1 MIQVYK
7 NIYLKELPLPNNPL
21 KALNLYIIKGKNKS
35 MIIDTGF
42 NRDDTKDEII
52 QVFDELDIRFED
64 TILYLTHYHSDHAGL
79 AHFFQEKGST
89 IYVSKVDGDMINNS
103 MNKYDTVWINAI
115 KNAKLQG
122 LQEDNLDLENH
133 PGFKYRPKEFINYK
147 VAVFGEHI
155 QIDDY
160 DFEIIDLSGH
170 TPGITGLYEKNH
182 KILFCGDHILGKITP
197 NITFWG
203 FEYGD
208 SLGDYFKNLDKVYDM
223 DITHLFSSH
232 RFLIKDHRQRIDE
245 LKKHHQKRLDEIMQ
259 IIEKNGKST
268 VCNIAKNMHWD
279 IKAKNW
285 EDFPKSQKWFATG
298 EAHSHLEHLRYTGK
312 LKMEKIQDVLYYYI

>member
-1 MIQVYK
+1 MIEVYK

-21 KALNLYIIKGKNKS
+21 KALNLYIIKGENKS
-35 MIIDTGF
+35 MVIDTGF
-42 NRDDTKDEII
+42 NREDTKEELI
-52 QVFDELDIRFED
+52 QVLGELDIKFED
-64 TILYLTHYHSDHAGL
+64 TVLYLTHYHSDHAGL
-79 AHFFQEKGST
+79 AYFFQEKGSA
-89 IYVSKVDGDMINNS
+89 IYVSDIDGNMINNS
-103 MNKYDTVWINAI
+103 MSKDDKVWINAI

-122 LQEDNLDLENH
+122 LDDDNLDLENH
-133 PGFKYRPKEFINYK
+133 PGFKYRPKEFIHYK
-147 VAVFGEHI
+147 SAVFGEHI
-155 QIDDY
+155 QIGDY

-223 DITHLFSSH
+223 EINHLFSSH

-245 LKKHHQKRLDEIMQ
+245 LKEHHQKRLDEIMQ
-259 IIEKNGKST
+259 IVEKNGKST
-268 VCNIAKNMHWD
+268 VCNIAKQMHWD

-298 EAHSHLEHLRYTGK
+298 EAHSHLEHLRYTDK
-312 LKMEKIQDVLYYYI
+312 LKMEEIDSVLYYYI